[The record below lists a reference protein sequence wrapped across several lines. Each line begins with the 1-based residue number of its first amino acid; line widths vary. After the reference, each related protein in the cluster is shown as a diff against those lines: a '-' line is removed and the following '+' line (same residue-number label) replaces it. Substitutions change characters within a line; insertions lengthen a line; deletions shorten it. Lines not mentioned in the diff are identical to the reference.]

1 MYKKGLLKIT
11 TPLSQ
16 CDSRDEDG
24 NCESYRIYED
34 HNHDVYDSC
43 DVITFGS
50 NTAFL
55 PHSCD
60 YWVIGGPEQIKAM
73 IEDLQEIL
81 KWSHENES

>member
-16 CDSRDEDG
+16 CNARDENG
-24 NCESYRIYED
+24 NCASYKIYED
-34 HNHDVYDSC
+34 HEHYVYDSR
-43 DVITFGS
+43 DAIKFDAY
-50 NTAFL
+50 TAFL

-60 YWVIGGPEQIKAM
+60 AWVIGGPEQIKAM

-81 KWSHENES
+81 KWSCENES